1 MRQTL
6 KQLNFSGKEIDVY
19 LAALKL
25 GSASITEL
33 AKRAKI
39 KRPTTYVIL
48 EKLKE
53 MGLIS
58 MSVRQK
64 KRIFAVQKPDK
75 LLKIIDL
82 EKEKLNEKE
91 KELKNILP
99 ELKSLTK
106 KNTLVP
112 IIKYYEGKEG
122 VWNIL
127 DDLFESEQDT
137 FMISTGKAYD
147 VLGFKRI
154 IKDVIEK
161 RRKIGTTAYIISDH
175 HPEQIKE
182 YRKGKTLFRQYRFL
196 PETIELDSIVYIYAG
211 KIALVF
217 FKEPLSGVIIENKEL
232 FQVFKFMFENLWKE
246 LEGKNLPE

>member
-1 MRQTL
+1 MRKTL
-6 KQLNFSGKEIDVY
+6 KQFNFSDKEIDVY

-53 MGLIS
+53 MGLVS
-58 MSVRQK
+58 MSIRQK
-64 KRIFAVQKPDK
+64 KRIFTIQKPDK
-75 LLKIIDL
+75 LSKIIDL
-82 EKEKLNEKE
+82 EKEKLEEKE
-91 KELKNILP
+91 KELQKVLP

-106 KNTLVP
+106 EETLIP
-112 IIKYYEGKEG
+112 IIRYFEGKEG
-122 VWNIL
+122 VWDII
-127 DDLFESEQDT
+127 DDLMESGESAS
-137 FMISTGKAYD
+137 MISTGKAYD
-147 VLGFKRI
+147 ELGFKRI
-154 IKDVIEK
+154 VKDVIER

-175 HPEQIKE
+175 HPEQVKE
-182 YRKGKTLFRQYRFL
+182 YKKGETLFRQYRFL
-196 PETIELDSIVYIYAG
+196 PETIDLDSIVYIYAD

-217 FKEPLSGVIIENKEL
+217 FKEPLSGVIIENKAL
-232 FQVFKFMFENLWKE
+232 FQSFKFMFDSLWDE